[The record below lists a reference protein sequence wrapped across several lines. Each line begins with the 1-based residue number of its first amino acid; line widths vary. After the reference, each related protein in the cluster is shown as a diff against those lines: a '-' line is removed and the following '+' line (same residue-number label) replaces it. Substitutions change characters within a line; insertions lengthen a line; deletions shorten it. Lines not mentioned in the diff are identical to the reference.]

1 MTPKSTN
8 SKTSG
13 RCPDSSKS
21 SKPKQSLRG
30 IAPPRVDLTS
40 LCSGCQSQ
48 PIGGGCLR
56 HPCSNC
62 KRDGVPRGLK
72 LCKSCSNKLGQCRRC
87 RQPLPADAESHQEP
101 VELLTL
107 KSGPVPA
114 AGGTT
119 CGSCL
124 EVPLPTNAAAGRCAE
139 CRGFTASRAIK
150 LCAGCSGNVNQC
162 DRCRKRL
169 TGSSSSK
176 ARRTPR
182 PRR

>member
-8 SKTSG
+8 SRSG
-13 RCPDSSKS
+13 CCPDSRKS
-21 SKPKQSLRG
+21 SRAKKSTVRG
-30 IAPPRVDLTS
+30 IAPPRVDLST

-62 KRDGVPRGLK
+62 KRNGVPRGLK
-72 LCKSCSNKLGQCRRC
+72 LCKSCGNKLGQCRRC
-87 RQPLPADAESHQEP
+87 RQPLPPEAESRGKAA
-101 VELLTL
+101 ELPTI
-107 KSGPVPA
+107 KAGPVPA

-124 EVPLPTNAAAGRCAE
+124 EIPLPTNAAAGRCAE
-139 CRGFTASRAIK
+139 CRDFTASRAIK
-150 LCAGCSGNVNQC
+150 LCPGCSGKLNQC
-162 DRCRKRL
+162 DRCRTRL
-169 TGSSSSK
+169 TGGSAAK
-176 ARRTPR
+176 ARRSLR